1 MATLIEE
8 HKWCSEHK
16 KLGGHAGQCTI
27 SMYAEVFESD
37 HKGNVQPDF
46 TAGDLPPNTQH
57 PTSTWT
63 TSFSHLEKYILRNA
77 R

>member
-1 MATLIEE
+1 MLKSFKVTTREMSSQTSLQ
-8 HKWCSEHK
+8 
-16 KLGGHAGQCTI
+16 GT
-27 SMYAEVFESD
+27 F
-37 HKGNVQPDF
+37 
-46 TAGDLPPNTQH
+46 LPTPNTQH